1 MKLEGAITAMVTPMR
16 EGAIDEAGVGRFVR
30 SQLDG
35 GIEGLLVNGSTG
47 EAATLTDDEQEYLLR
62 LVIDRVGGAV
72 PVIGGVGSKST
83 HGAVSQ
89 ARRAQAAGADAVL
102 VVCPAY
108 NRPTQRGLVAH
119 FRAVIDAVDLPVV
132 LYNVPS
138 RTVSDLQPEAVQE
151 LAEHPRVIGLKDA
164 TGDMKRAARTLRLV
178 PDDFGIVSGDDH
190 TSFAICTLGGTGSI
204 SVASNIVPRAIVDLI
219 RAARSTDPAE
229 QARGRALNLKL
240 MPLFDALFVE
250 SNPIPVKAAAR
261 WLGFVPSDE
270 MRLPLTALTEAG
282 ADVLAAAMDEFGL
295 SFDRV
300 PPHPPTLGPGQPLL
314 HEARTK
320 TVDLGERD

>member
-16 EGAIDEAGVGRFVR
+16 EGAIDEAAVGRFVR
-30 SQLDG
+30 SQLDA
-35 GIEGLLVNGSTG
+35 GIQGLVVNGSTG
-47 EAATLTDDEQEYLLR
+47 EAATLTEDEQEYLLR
-62 LVIDRVGGAV
+62 LVVDRVGGAV

-83 HGAVSQ
+83 HGAIST
-89 ARRAQAAGADAVL
+89 ARRVKDAGADGLL
-102 VVCPAY
+102 VVCPPY
-108 NRPTQRGLVAH
+108 NRPTQQGLVAH
-119 FRAVIDAVDLPVV
+119 FRGVLDAVDLPVV

-138 RTVSDLQPEAVQE
+138 RTASDLLPPAVQE
-151 LAEHPRVIGLKDA
+151 LSAHPQVVAIKDA
-164 TGDMKRAARTLRLV
+164 TGDMKRAAHTLRVV
-178 PDDFGIVSGDDH
+178 PDDFGVFSGDDH
-190 TSFAICTLGGTGSI
+190 TSFALCAQGGAGSI

-219 RAARSTDPAE
+219 RAARSADPEE

-261 WLGFVPSDE
+261 WLGLVPSDE

-282 ADVLAAAMDEFGL
+282 ADVLAAAMEGFGL

-300 PPHPPTLGPGQPLL
+300 SPHPPTLGPGQPLL